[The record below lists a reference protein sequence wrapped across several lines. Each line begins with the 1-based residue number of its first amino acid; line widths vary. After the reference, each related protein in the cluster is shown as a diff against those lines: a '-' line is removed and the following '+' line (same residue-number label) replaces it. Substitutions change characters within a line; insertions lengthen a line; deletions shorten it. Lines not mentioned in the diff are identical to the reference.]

1 MPKYFMG
8 GTKFAAFER
17 MMMEAPKPR
26 RHPEQRKKPKPRE
39 KKGIPFPKEGRGEE
53 TTEERS
59 V

>member
-17 MMMEAPKPR
+17 MMMETPKPQ
-26 RHPEQRKKPKPRE
+26 RHSKQREKPKPRE
-39 KKGIPFPKEGRGEE
+39 KKGIPFLKEGRCEE